1 MCLCSNRFQIPR
13 RTTDQFRVLCVLS
26 SRAQFLFI
34 YSFCLTNYYA
44 VAKKTAER
52 VANFRKKRE
61 VRRRGGEERTILQK
75 TRLRL
80 MEVIHFRTNCFSTG
94 VKSKSKFHL
103 TRHIYRIILLRSQ
116 IYIGL
121 YTIHSVPDFWFSL
134 FSGLFSFR
142 FFFFLFICYFYGF
155 SALITDWDINR
166 CVLFLCHGL
175 RQLPAY
181 WPKKWFDQIMW
192 FDRFPFGSL
201 APHDSIWSSGEG
213 LAPKEKR
220 IVTEKG
226 ERAIGF
232 LSRDLSFW
240 VLKLPLR
247 TGK

>member
-121 YTIHSVPDFWFSL
+121 YTIHSVPDF
-134 FSGLFSFR
+134 
-142 FFFFLFICYFYGF
+142 
-155 SALITDWDINR
+155 
-166 CVLFLCHGL
+166 
-175 RQLPAY
+175 
-181 WPKKWFDQIMW
+181 
-192 FDRFPFGSL
+192 
-201 APHDSIWSSGEG
+201 
-213 LAPKEKR
+213 
-220 IVTEKG
+220 
-226 ERAIGF
+226 
-232 LSRDLSFW
+232 
-240 VLKLPLR
+240 
-247 TGK
+247 